1 MLDSSVVDTS
11 LDKPIEKR
19 SWLLKGQRRSF
30 SPAGRVLKISGLDLF
45 KKKVIV
51 PLADDSSGRR
61 LIASAIG
68 VGSFFFPRRMGF
80 MWLSWIVTGVR
91 KWKWIPVRFKS
102 NSRSQNTP
110 HDNARHCEY
119 KQHAQQCFPN
129 HGKSCLR
136 HATDSLVF
144 GLRTFDLSRCSLTS
158 HSNYRYT
165 LSQAYFTYVPLKY
178 AIPILL
184 GLAVLLWIRFLL
196 RKRKCGSLLLPFL
209 TTSPKF

>member
-1 MLDSSVVDTS
+1 MHSVLVLSETDGVYVALVNRDWSSEVKVNTS
-11 LDKPIEKR
+11 SLQIQ
-19 SWLLKGQRRSF
+19 S
-30 SPAGRVLKISGLDLF
+30 KI
-45 KKKVIV
+45 
-51 PLADDSSGRR
+51 
-61 LIASAIG
+61 
-68 VGSFFFPRRMGF
+68 
-80 MWLSWIVTGVR
+80 TEH
-91 KWKWIPVRFKS
+91 
-102 NSRSQNTP
+102 TP